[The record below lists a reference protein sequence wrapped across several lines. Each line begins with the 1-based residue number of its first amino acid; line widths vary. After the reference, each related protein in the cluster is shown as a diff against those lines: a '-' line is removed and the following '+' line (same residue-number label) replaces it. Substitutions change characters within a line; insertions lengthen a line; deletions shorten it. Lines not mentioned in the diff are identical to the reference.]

1 MNFLILTMV
10 AADASQVVGT
20 IIGFIILAAIIVTPI
35 VLYFKNEGF
44 REAVKDVSNMLPS
57 NVVKASIRKVSP
69 EELQGITQ
77 SISVVLNSKQFFQQ
91 SQGPGYTLYQKRG
104 SRGALIII
112 IQFLIAVLLLLFLF
126 IPGLFYIFLLLNS
139 SAKKYTKA
147 SVTVKDT
154 GEGYYFE
161 VRAPRRIKKEVT
173 NIILEPYLIPT
184 SFIPTTPL
192 IPTTQPV
199 FQASVQPLSQQASP
213 SSQQSIVQQ
222 PAVPQ
227 FPPVS
232 PAEATKKCPEC
243 AEVIQAEALKCRY
256 CGLDLREP
264 KPQD

>member
-161 VRAPRRIKKEVT
+161 LRGPRRINKEVT
-173 NIILEPYLIPT
+173 NILEPYLIPT

-256 CGLDLREP
+256 CGLDLRQP